1 MQDMHCP
8 SSRAHSHELQRL
20 RLLAE
25 RFASVMQDTMLWQ
38 VRLAGWRSA
47 LLTLA
52 CPSYWQAYVPLR
64 WLHEGWPAKAISFS
78 MSRPLVQPRNFQTW
92 LCLALLCN
100 VAASPKLL
108 SAPLTAG
115 TPDECLP
122 VVAGCTMRCPRPAAL
137 PGCSCY
143 SPAMSG
149 TARPWLYTWRARA
162 ITTSGGGCPWELP
175 CCSR

>member
-8 SSRAHSHELQRL
+8 SSIAYSHELQRL

-25 RFASVMQDTMLWQ
+25 RVSSVMQDTMLWQ

-47 LLTLA
+47 LLILA
-52 CPSYWQAYVPLR
+52 HPSYWQAHVPLW
-64 WLHEGWPAKAISFS
+64 WLHEGWSAK
-78 MSRPLVQPRNFQTW
+78 PLFIQHEQAFGSAQKLPDPS
-92 LCLALLCN
+92 LPGN
-100 VAASPKLL
+100 VAASPKRL

-122 VVAGCTMRCPRPAAL
+122 LVAGCTMRCPCPAAL
-137 PGCSCY
+137 PGCSCC

-149 TARPWLYTWRARA
+149 PARPWLYTWRARA
-162 ITTSGGGCPWELP
+162 TTTSGGGCPWALP